1 MNKLKLRGDTCLVRM
16 HVQEVT
22 MQSTQGETLL
32 IVKEDSENLDAVS
45 HKSIIDYAADR

>member
-22 MQSTQGETLL
+22 MQSAQGETSLT
-32 IVKEDSENLDAVS
+32 VKEDSENLDAVS
-45 HKSIIDYAADR
+45 ITSLS